1 MTNLKMILRNLFK
14 IKLKDFFN
22 KYRGIFYSALL
33 VLSIPVILFFTIV
46 YSLNQFERNFNHMI
60 QTKGTLLE
68 NIFFATLKF
77 ENNEIVELQ
86 SKIDRTLEYNQDIE
100 ELKILK
106 VGNSNNG
113 NEIVASSNKDEI
125 GNYSQ
130 DLKDFLSLG
139 ISDGVAGIVTER
151 GVRYWEVAKKFQINP
166 GEEFILKT
174 KISLEETDEAFRRSV
189 SRAYWSIFLASL
201 VLILLVTNYVRLN
214 QYVLMYNKIKEVD
227 EMKDN
232 FVSMT
237 SHELKTPLTAVNGY
251 LDLLKSAEKKLNKE
265 EVHYLD
271 NIQKSTNHLKSLV
284 EDILEVSRIEQGRI
298 SYNFSEVSVIG
309 IVEGIIDSLSNRAQ
323 EKNLELTYRNETE
336 EGKDLIL
343 VDPDRLN
350 QIMINLVGNSIK
362 YTEQGKVEVIIKSDN
377 KKLTIAIEDTG
388 IGMSAEEQKSLF
400 GKFNRIKN
408 EKTSKIEGTGL
419 GLWITKQLIEQM
431 KGEVQVESV
440 KGKGSRFSV
449 IFPKVINHKS

>member
-1 MTNLKMILRNLFK
+1 MTFGVLFK
-14 IKLKDFFN
+14 NSFKDLFK
-22 KYRGIFYSALL
+22 KYRGILYSALL
-33 VLSIPVILFFTIV
+33 IFSIPTILFFTIF
-46 YSLNQFERNFNHMI
+46 YSLSQFEKNFNHLI

-68 NIFFATLKF
+68 NVFFATLKS
-77 ENNEIVELQ
+77 EGNEITELQ
-86 SKIDRTLEYNQDIE
+86 EKIDQTLNYNKDIE

-106 VGNSNNG
+106 VGNSEEG
-113 NEIVASSNKDEI
+113 NKIIASSNKDEVGSFSNDI
-125 GNYSQ
+125 
-130 DLKDFLSLG
+130 KDFLSIG
-139 ISDGVAGIVTER
+139 ISDGVAGIVTEKNN
-151 GVRYWEVAKKFQINP
+151 RYWEVAKRFQINP
-166 GEEFILKT
+166 GQDFIIKT
-174 KISLEETDEAFRRSV
+174 KISLRETDEAFQRSV
-189 SRAYWSIFLASL
+189 KRAYWSIVLASL

-237 SHELKTPLTAVNGY
+237 SHELKTPLTAINGY
-251 LDLLKSAEKKLNKE
+251 LDLLKSSESKLNKDE
-265 EVHYLD
+265 IHYLS
-271 NIQKSTNHLKSLV
+271 NIQKSTSHLRALV

-298 SYNFSEVSVIG
+298 SYNFSKVSATKILAE
-309 IVEGIIDSLSNRAQ
+309 IVDSLSNKAQ
-323 EKNLELTYRNETE
+323 EKKLELSYRNEIQKGE
-336 EGKDLIL
+336 DLIL

-362 YTEQGKVEVIIKSDN
+362 YTEKGKVEVIIRKDGD
-377 KKLTIAIEDTG
+377 KVVIAIEDTG
-388 IGMSAEEQKSLF
+388 IGMSAEEQRGLF

-449 IFPKVINHKS
+449 IFPEAKK

>member
-1 MTNLKMILRNLFK
+1 MI
-14 IKLKDFFN
+14 LKDFFKGGFGDFFK
-22 KYRGIFYSALL
+22 KYRGILYSALL
-33 VLSIPVILFFTIV
+33 ILSIPAILFFTIV
-46 YSLNQFERNFNHMI
+46 YSLNQFEKNFNHMI

-68 NIFFATLKF
+68 NIFFATLKN
-77 ENNEIVELQ
+77 ENNEIAELQ
-86 SKIDRTLEYNQDIE
+86 SKIDRALEYNQDIA

-106 VGNSNNG
+106 IGDSEKG
-113 NEIVASSNKDEI
+113 HEIVASSERDEV
-125 GNYSQ
+125 GTYSK

-139 ISDGVAGIVTER
+139 ISDGTAGVVTER
-151 GVRYWEVAKKFQINP
+151 GVRYWEVSKKFRINP
-166 GEEFILKT
+166 EEDFIIKT
-174 KISLEETDEAFRRSV
+174 KLSLQETDQAFQQSV
-189 SRAYWSIFLASL
+189 SRAYWSILLASL
-201 VLILLVTNYVRLN
+201 VLILLVTNYVRLS

-251 LDLLKSAEKKLNKE
+251 LDLLKSAESKLNKDE
-265 EVHYLD
+265 IHYLD

-298 SYNFSEVSVIG
+298 SYNFSEISVMG
-309 IVEGIIDSLSNRAQ
+309 GVEGVVDSLSNRAR
-323 EKNLELTYRNETE
+323 EKNLELSCRSEIENE
-336 EGKDLIL
+336 GNDLVS

-362 YTEQGKVEVIIKSDN
+362 YTEQGKVEVIVRGDN
-377 KKLTIAIEDTG
+377 KRVIIAIEDTG

-449 IFPKVINHKS
+449 IFPRMRASKS

>member
-1 MTNLKMILRNLFK
+1 MIFKDLFQGGFGN
-14 IKLKDFFN
+14 FFK

-33 VLSIPVILFFTIV
+33 VLSIPVILFVTII
-46 YSLNQFERNFNHMI
+46 YSLNQFEKNFNHMI

-68 NIFFATLKF
+68 NVFFATLKS
-77 ENNEIVELQ
+77 EGNEVTELQ
-86 SKIDRTLEYNQDIE
+86 EKIDRTMEHNQDIE

-106 VGNSNNG
+106 VSNNSEEG
-113 NEIVASSNKDEI
+113 SEIIASSDEDEV
-125 GNYSQ
+125 GEFSQ
-130 DLKDFLSLG
+130 DIKDFLAVG

-151 GVRYWEVAKKFQINP
+151 GGRYWEVAKKFQINKDQDY
-166 GEEFILKT
+166 IIKT
-174 KISLEETDEAFRRSV
+174 KISLKETDQAFQRSIQ
-189 SRAYWSIFLASL
+189 RAYWSIALASL

-251 LDLLKSAEKKLNKE
+251 LDLLKSAEKKLNKD
-265 EVHYLD
+265 EVHYLA

-298 SYNFSEVSVIG
+298 SYNFSEISAIKIAEE
-309 IVEGIIDSLSNRAQ
+309 IVDSLSNKAR
-323 EKNLELTYRNETE
+323 EKSLELSFHSEIE
-336 EGKDLIL
+336 EGQDLIS

-362 YTEQGKVEVIIKSDN
+362 YTEKGKVEVVIQKDGD
-377 KKLTIAIEDTG
+377 KKIVIAIEDTG

-408 EKTSKIEGTGL
+408 EETSKIEGTGL

-449 IFPKVINHKS
+449 IFPKLKKG